1 MIAVMPMID
10 DYQDSDDDQNG
21 LDHEKEDIYED
32 YDNWRLV
39 EDIYDNCD
47 NPHICDNWRRIFMT
61 ITQTSTIS
69 RPSSCRQNL
78 FTFCSNRSCFSPLK
92 VFLLFCPKRILQ
104 LFCMVQIL

>member
-1 MIAVMPMID
+1 MIVVMPMIE
-10 DYQDSDDDQNG
+10 DYHDSDDDQNG

-78 FTFCSNRSCFSPLK
+78 FTF
-92 VFLLFCPKRILQ
+92 
-104 LFCMVQIL
+104 